1 MSKKILMVDDQ
12 PFILTMG
19 QEILERHGYTVVT
32 AKNGEEAIN
41 LAKTLLPDVI
51 LLDIEM
57 PKMNGFEACRLI
69 RQEEKTKNIPIIM
82 LTSKTEAA
90 YMEKGFQAGANLYI
104 GKPFSE
110 EKLMT
115 VVKVVMSKTK

>member
-1 MSKKILMVDDQ
+1 MSKKVLMVDDQ

-19 QEILERHGYTVVT
+19 QEILERHGFTVVT